1 MDRIIR
7 CDCGF
12 EVAGTTD
19 DELATAAQAHSR
31 QAHGMELAAEVVRGL
46 ARADEAPAAK
56 EGGLA

>member
-12 EVAGTTD
+12 EAVGTTD

-31 QAHGMELAAEVVRGL
+31 QAHGVELGAEVVRGL
-46 ARADEAPAAK
+46 ARSAEAPVTK